1 MRLPPTE
8 SRLSSAEDEGPFLTG
23 EGILAASISRQNEFF
38 MILLSALLEIFLEL
52 LEDEADDEVSEGDD
66 SDDDDE
72 EVEEG
77 DDTWEHILHDHVDNA
92 AAFRCTVIFL
102 HMEHDLRGS
111 SQIIQPKLFL
121 N

>member
-52 LEDEADDEVSEGDD
+52 LEDEADDESEGDD
-66 SDDDDE
+66 
-72 EVEEG
+72 
-77 DDTWEHILHDHVDNA
+77 WRQLYKN
-92 AAFRCTVIFL
+92 R
-102 HMEHDLRGS
+102 S
-111 SQIIQPKLFL
+111 SRKINSWGLFSRE
-121 N
+121 

>member
-77 DDTWEHILHDHVDNA
+77 DDTWEHILHDHVADDDDDA

-102 HMEHDLRGS
+102 HMEHDLSGS
-111 SQIIQPKLFL
+111 SSRIIRP
-121 N
+121 